1 MNVQS
6 ASEKLGKLS
15 SFLSN
20 LGALALFAMMVITT
34 ADVVG
39 RYLFNKPILG
49 VFELTEFLVLI
60 VIFSFLA
67 YTQSHK
73 GHVAVDLLVLL
84 FPKRLQLYIEL
95 FNHTICLLLMVLI
108 TWMGIVKALE
118 LMEIGETSPNLLVP
132 NYPFVF
138 YLVLGCAV
146 MCIEYIRDLI
156 RLLGSRKESSAA

>member
-1 MNVQS
+1 MDAKTIS
-6 ASEKLGKLS
+6 KKLGVFS
-15 SFLSN
+15 SLLSN
-20 LGALALFAMMVITT
+20 LGAFALLAMMAITT

-49 VFELTEFLVLI
+49 VFELTEFMVLI

-67 YTQSHK
+67 YAQSNK
-73 GHVAVDLLVLL
+73 SHVAVDLLVAL
-84 FPKRLQLYIEL
+84 FPKRIQLYLEL
-95 FNHTICLLLMVLI
+95 FNHTICLLLMALI
-108 TWMGIVKALE
+108 TWMGVEKAIE

-132 NYPFVF
+132 NYPLVF

-156 RLLGSRKESSAA
+156 RLFGSKKEGAAV